1 MATGIESDRL
11 LGPVVH
17 RMRRWVRNV
26 ASRVSNN
33 LSPEDRRNL
42 DPITVNYAA
51 WREMRRH
58 VREWPGYW
66 EAPNHLEVLV
76 SPEDWEDY
84 WGIDAAR
91 KEQAVAVYVRA
102 RAAEKGYWIAG
113 QPQVKVISDEALA
126 AGEVEVEC
134 QFVASPDGAPPRPAT
149 QLSSQADQISSGPAT
164 ARHPETPGPFGP
176 GRARYVIPAAGERAR
191 DDGAYGPGP
200 QVSGTRAQDGVE
212 QGPSTMEFSSAE
224 ATVRFVDAADAGEV
238 LLLGKDGLSL
248 TLRSGDCVGAIA
260 PEDDVPPEVTV
271 RLSAREF
278 PYAEAKHFSIG
289 VVGGRWSVVNHASTG
304 TKVLPREGGRLML
317 RQPEPFPLSAGD
329 VVYLGPYGPLRF
341 EFV

>member
-17 RMRRWVRNV
+17 RMRRWVRAA

-58 VREWPGYW
+58 VREWPGYL
-66 EAPNHLEVLV
+66 EAPNRIEVLV
-76 SPEDWEDY
+76 SPEDWESY

-113 QPQVKVISDEALA
+113 QPLVRVVFDETLI

-134 QFVASPDGAPPRPAT
+134 HFVAAPDGAPPRPAT
-149 QLSSQADQISSGPAT
+149 QLTSQTSRAT
-164 ARHPETPGPFGP
+164 QGPFNASRP
-176 GRARYVIPAAGERAR
+176 RVTEPRTQSSAPHSEAR
-191 DDGAYGPGP
+191 
-200 QVSGTRAQDGVE
+200 VSQDV
-212 QGPSTMEFSSAE
+212 QGSQTMEFSA
-224 ATVRFVDAADAGEV
+224 ADVTVRFVDPADAGEV
-238 LLLGKDGLSL
+238 ILLGKNGLSI

-260 PEDDVPPEVTV
+260 PDDDVPPEVNV

-278 PYAEAKHFSIG
+278 PYAEAKHFSLG
-289 VVGGRWSVVNHASTG
+289 VVGGRWSIVNHASTG
-304 TKVLPREGGRLML
+304 TKVVPRTGGRLML
-317 RQPEPFPLSAGD
+317 LQPEPFPLSAGD

-341 EFV
+341 EFA

>member
-17 RMRRWVRNV
+17 RMRRWVRNA

-66 EAPNHLEVLV
+66 EAPNRLEVLV
-76 SPEDWEDY
+76 SPEDWESY

-113 QPQVKVISDEALA
+113 QPVVRVVADETLT

-134 QFVASPDGAPPRPAT
+134 HFVAAPDGAPPRPAT
-149 QLSSQADQISSGPAT
+149 QLTSSSGQT
-164 ARHPETPGPFGP
+164 TPGPFTATRP
-176 GRARYVIPAAGERAR
+176 RVTESRAQSSAPHADAR
-191 DDGAYGPGP
+191 VPQEVHGP
-200 QVSGTRAQDGVE
+200 Q
-212 QGPSTMEFSSAE
+212 TMEFSA
-224 ATVRFVDAADAGEV
+224 ADVTVRFVNPNDAGEV
-238 LLLGKDGLSL
+238 ILLGKNGFSV
-248 TLRSGDCVGAIA
+248 TLHSGDCVGAIA
-260 PEDDVPPEVTV
+260 PEDEVPPEVNV

-289 VVGGRWSVVNHASTG
+289 VVGGRWSIVNHASTG
-304 TKVLPREGGRLML
+304 TKVVPRDGGRLML
-317 RQPEPFPLSAGD
+317 LQPEPFPLSAGD

-341 EFV
+341 EFA